1 MATLSV
7 FMLSVKYFTLSVFT
21 LSVKY
26 FTLGLECFYARGNI
40 F

>member
-21 LSVKY
+21 LSVNY
-26 FTLGLECFYARGNI
+26 FTLGIECFYARGNI